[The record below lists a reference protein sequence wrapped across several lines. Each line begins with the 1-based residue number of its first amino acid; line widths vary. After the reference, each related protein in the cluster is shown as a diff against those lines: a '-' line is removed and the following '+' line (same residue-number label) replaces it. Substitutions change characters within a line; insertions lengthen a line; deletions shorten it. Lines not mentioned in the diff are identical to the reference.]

1 MTNLQRSQYHN
12 GIYNVRKNV
21 AQHDPHRRCASHL
34 RTSDEILLLDGQG
47 FASDHTGKPSP
58 QQQRNNQHDSREST
72 PHNSDQDQRQQYG
85 RERQFDVNNAHYQGV
100 YPPTAVG
107 SYQAEERPYASA
119 QGDGKDRDRQ
129 RYAGSV
135 DYATEDVESLAVSAQ
150 EVGEVPTF
158 KPSRRLQPV

>member
-1 MTNLQRSQYHN
+1 MDS
-12 GIYNVRKNV
+12 GF
-21 AQHDPHRRCASHL
+21 
-34 RTSDEILLLDGQG
+34 TSDHAGESG
-47 FASDHTGKPSP
+47 P
-58 QQQRNNQHDSREST
+58 QQQRNNQHDSRESA
-72 PHNSDQDQRQQYG
+72 PHNGDQDQRQQYG

-129 RYAGSV
+129 GYAGSV
-135 DYATEDVESLAVSAQ
+135 DYATEDVESLAVGAQ
-150 EVGEVPTF
+150 EVGEAPTF